1 MAQTLNVDQI
11 VSQIELLD
19 YNNKINILTKVVN
32 MIKTNQSTLKSESIT
47 NLKGLGKDIWVNND
61 TDMYLSTER
70 ESWD

>member
-1 MAQTLNVDQI
+1 MAQTVNIDQI

-32 MIKTNQSTLKSESIT
+32 MIKINQSTLKSESIT

-61 TDMYLSTER
+61 KDTYLATER
-70 ESWD
+70 ESWE

>member
-1 MAQTLNVDQI
+1 MAQTLNINQI

-61 TDMYLSTER
+61 TDTYLATER
-70 ESWD
+70 ESWE